1 MSSAPPSVAVV
12 LPSFHRL
19 ERLPPLVS
27 EYRRQ
32 GADQIIVVLDGPH
45 PGWRDI
51 LPPPDDRLSVIELP
65 ANVGLALARIEGLR
79 HARGDVVLAVDDD
92 VIPGENLVATHRSFH
107 ADGGDRVL
115 QGYMPVALPR
125 RRSRDDAPSYIYA
138 RDYEAQVRVWRRSG
152 SETILRSLWGGN
164 VSMPRDLYERAEAA
178 KPSQRLD
185 YNEDLDLGIRLLAL
199 GATAEFDD
207 AARAAHHHSRGL
219 RAYMRECEVRGHAVW
234 DLEQRWGERPTQLGS
249 LVEIPPP
256 YNRVLAAGQR
266 SIAARDR
273 GGVVQ
278 AFAVATYR
286 AAGLLRVWTLQDG
299 VTRFLRRAL
308 ALRGY
313 RRARTTTRM
322 RDVRD
327 RSEISV

>member
-1 MSSAPPSVAVV
+1 MSPASPSVTVV

-19 ERLPPLVS
+19 ERLRPLVT

-32 GADQIIVVLDGPH
+32 GADQIVVVLDGPH
-45 PGWRDI
+45 PGWRDA
-51 LPPPDDRLSVIELP
+51 LPPPDDRLTVIELS

-92 VIPGENLVATHRSFH
+92 VVPGPDLVTAHRTFH
-107 ADGGDRVL
+107 IDGGDRLL
-115 QGYMPVALPR
+115 QGYMPVAPPSR
-125 RRSRDDAPSYIYA
+125 RGRDDAPTYIYA
-138 RDYEAQVRVWRRSG
+138 RDYETQVAVWRRSG

-164 VSMPRDLYERAEAA
+164 VSMPRDLYERAEAS

-199 GATAEFDD
+199 GASAQFDD
-207 AARAAHHHSRGL
+207 SARATHHHSRGL
-219 RAYMRECEVRGHAVW
+219 LEYMRECQVRGQAVW
-234 DLEQRWGERPTQLGS
+234 DLEQRWGDRPKQLDP
-249 LVEIPPP
+249 LVEIPPS
-256 YNRVLAAGQR
+256 YNRMLAAGQR
-266 SIAARDR
+266 SLAARDR

-278 AFAVATYR
+278 AIAVATYR
-286 AAGLLRVWTLQDG
+286 GAGLLRIWRLQDG
-299 VTRFLRRAL
+299 VARFLRRAL

-313 RRARTTTRM
+313 RIARITTDI
-322 RDVRD
+322 RDARD